1 MKVVNSIIENKFLRI
16 NTVNYGAS
24 LYEVYHKR
32 KKINLILNLGSKNN
46 YKFKNASVGATCGR
60 YAGRISNST
69 FNIFDKKLI
78 LSKNDG
84 KNTLHGGK
92 KGFAILPWKK
102 IKKTK
107 NIISY
112 QLISK
117 DSDQGFPGN
126 LIINCTYQLKNN
138 FLIIKYDY
146 KSDKA
151 THVNLTNHSY
161 WNLEKNNKNKIFD
174 HEVRINSK
182 KYLEINDNLIP
193 TGKYKNIKN
202 TIYDFSKFTKIRQRL
217 NFLIN
222 RKVHQKMKGFD
233 TTYVVQKNL
242 KNYVASLKNSK
253 TKIKIDF
260 FSNLPGLQL
269 YSAQNLNYKK
279 KLLPYQGICL
289 ETQYFPD
296 TPNKKNFP
304 STLIKPNKHYKC
316 FTKIVVN

>member
-46 YKFKNASVGATCGR
+46 YKYKNASVGATCGR

-182 KYLEINDNLIP
+182 KYLEINNNLIP

-202 TIYDFSKFTKIRQRL
+202 TIYDFSKFKKIRQKL

-233 TTYVVQKNL
+233 TTYVVQKNF

-304 STLIKPNKHYKC
+304 STLIKPNKNYKC
-316 FTKIVVN
+316 FTKIVIN

>member
-182 KYLEINDNLIP
+182 KYLEINNNLIP

-202 TIYDFSKFTKIRQRL
+202 TIYDFSKFTKIRQKL

-222 RKVHQKMKGFD
+222 RKVQQKMKGFD
-233 TTYVVQKNL
+233 TTYVVQKNF

-304 STLIKPNKHYKC
+304 STLIKPNKNYKC

>member
-16 NTVNYGAS
+16 NTLNYGAS

-182 KYLEINDNLIP
+182 KYLEINNNLIP

-202 TIYDFSKFTKIRQRL
+202 TIYDFSKFTKIRQKL
-217 NFLIN
+217 NFLMN

-233 TTYVVQKNL
+233 TTFVIQKNF

-304 STLIKPNKHYKC
+304 STLIKPNKNYKC

>member
-16 NTVNYGAS
+16 NTLNYGAS

-92 KGFAILPWKK
+92 NGFAILPWKK

-117 DSDQGFPGN
+117 DTDQGFPGN

-182 KYLEINDNLIP
+182 KYLEINNNLIP

-202 TIYDFSKFTKIRQRL
+202 TIYDFSKFTKIRQKL

-233 TTYVVQKNL
+233 TTYVVQKNF

-304 STLIKPNKHYKC
+304 STLIKPNKNYKC

>member
-1 MKVVNSIIENKFLRI
+1 MKVVNSIIENKILRI
-16 NTVNYGAS
+16 NTLNYGAS
-24 LYEVYHKR
+24 LYEVYHKK

-46 YKFKNASVGATCGR
+46 YKYKNASVGATCGR

-182 KYLEINDNLIP
+182 KYLEINNNLIP

-202 TIYDFSKFTKIRQRL
+202 TIYDFSKFTKIRQKL

-233 TTYVVQKNL
+233 TTYVVQKNF

-253 TKIKIDF
+253 SKIKIDF

-304 STLIKPNKHYKC
+304 STLIKPNKNYKC

>member
-202 TIYDFSKFTKIRQRL
+202 TIYDFSKFTKIRQKL
-217 NFLIN
+217 NFLMN

>member
-16 NTVNYGAS
+16 NTLNYGAS

-46 YKFKNASVGATCGR
+46 YKYKNASVGATCGR

-182 KYLEINDNLIP
+182 KYLEINNNLIP

-202 TIYDFSKFTKIRQRL
+202 TIYDFSKFTKIRQKL

-233 TTYVVQKNL
+233 TTFVIQKNF

-304 STLIKPNKHYKC
+304 STLIKPNKNYKC
-316 FTKIVVN
+316 FTKIVIN

>member
-16 NTVNYGAS
+16 NTLNYGAS

-182 KYLEINDNLIP
+182 KYLEINNNLIP

-202 TIYDFSKFTKIRQRL
+202 TIYDFSKFTKIRQKL

-233 TTYVVQKNL
+233 TTYVVQKNF

-304 STLIKPNKHYKC
+304 STLIKPNKNYKC
-316 FTKIVVN
+316 FTKIVIN

>member
-16 NTVNYGAS
+16 NTLNYGAS

-46 YKFKNASVGATCGR
+46 YKYKNASVGATCGR

-182 KYLEINDNLIP
+182 KYLEINNNLIP

-202 TIYDFSKFTKIRQRL
+202 TIYDFSKFTKIRQKL
-217 NFLIN
+217 NFLMN

-233 TTYVVQKNL
+233 TTFVIQKNFN
-242 KNYVASLKNSK
+242 NYVASLKNSK

-304 STLIKPNKHYKC
+304 STLIKPNKNYKC
-316 FTKIVVN
+316 FTKIVIN

>member
-46 YKFKNASVGATCGR
+46 YKYKNASVGATCGR

-182 KYLEINDNLIP
+182 KYLEINNNLIP

-202 TIYDFSKFTKIRQRL
+202 TIYDFSKFTKIRQKL

-233 TTYVVQKNL
+233 TTYVVQKNF

-304 STLIKPNKHYKC
+304 STLIKPNKNYKC
-316 FTKIVVN
+316 FTKIVIN

>member
-16 NTVNYGAS
+16 NTLNYGAS

-46 YKFKNASVGATCGR
+46 YKYKNASVGATCGR

-126 LIINCTYQLKNN
+126 LIINCTYQLKDN
-138 FLIIKYDY
+138 FLIIRYDY

-202 TIYDFSKFTKIRQRL
+202 TIYDFSKFKKIRKKL

-304 STLIKPNKHYKC
+304 STLIKPNKLYKY
-316 FTKIVVN
+316 FTKINIS

>member
-16 NTVNYGAS
+16 NTLNYGAS

-46 YKFKNASVGATCGR
+46 YKYKNASVGATCGR

-112 QLISK
+112 KLISK

-182 KYLEINDNLIP
+182 KYLEINNNLIP

-304 STLIKPNKHYKC
+304 STLIKPNKNYKC

>member
-16 NTVNYGAS
+16 NTLNYGAS

-46 YKFKNASVGATCGR
+46 YKYKNASVGATCGR

-182 KYLEINDNLIP
+182 KYLEINNNLIP

-202 TIYDFSKFTKIRQRL
+202 TIYDFSKFTKIRQKL

-304 STLIKPNKHYKC
+304 STLIKPNKNYKC

>member
-16 NTVNYGAS
+16 NTLNYGAS

-46 YKFKNASVGATCGR
+46 YKYKNASVGATCGR

-182 KYLEINDNLIP
+182 KYLEINNNLIP

-202 TIYDFSKFTKIRQRL
+202 TIYDFSKFKKIRKKL

-233 TTYVVQKNL
+233 TTYVVQKNF

-304 STLIKPNKHYKC
+304 STLIKPNKNYKC